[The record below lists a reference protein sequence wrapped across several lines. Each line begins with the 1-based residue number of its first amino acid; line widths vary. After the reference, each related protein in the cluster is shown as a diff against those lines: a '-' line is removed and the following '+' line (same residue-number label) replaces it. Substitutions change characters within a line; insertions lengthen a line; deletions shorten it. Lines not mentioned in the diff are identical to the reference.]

1 MPMGPRRYTPRECE
15 RLQGIEDYDWAFHQQ
30 TLDLFV
36 KSPFLLAHRALPG
49 MKARRHGRIINVTS
63 EVFHLGVAPFSAYVA
78 ARGADKMVAE
88 HVPRAGPARYH
99 GEHDRAGLDPG
110 GTARGRPAG

>member
-63 EVFHLGVAPFSAYVA
+63 EVFHLGVAPFSAYA
-78 ARGADKMVAE
+78 AAKVGRQDGHGACATNW
-88 HVPRAGPARYH
+88 PRTVSR
-99 GEHDRAGLDPG
+99 
-110 GTARGRPAG
+110 